1 VLSTNPE
8 PVFDNVAIEYSSWFG
23 AVIGRDYTYPVPYY
37 FMNGVDPLYHNSKYF
52 FKSQA
57 GVSYNINQTRDYEE
71 MVSIGNANVVIDR
84 TNFTG
89 YFTGNTQNLL
99 SGDYILTGDLRPIP
113 TSQIGRITSIAHDTV
128 YLDQVGLNVNS
139 GVYSLFQSIVYYTQ
153 DGFIFNC
160 KKGNHMMGSVQAIS
174 HGAAGYSPGTRFTTN
189 LFPKGAYVVNY
200 NPTAG
205 TITMS
210 APALATANDVSLTN
224 GNPDITMTSDMPPDH
239 WIGNSFSKMY
249 GLYPG
254 IYKQGNL
261 RFQIV
266 SILPYGDTTQ
276 HKFYFKPVN
285 Q

>member
-1 VLSTNPE
+1 
-8 PVFDNVAIEYSSWFG
+8 
-23 AVIGRDYTYPVPYY
+23 
-37 FMNGVDPLYHNSKYF
+37 
-52 FKSQA
+52 
-57 GVSYNINQTRDYEE
+57 
-71 MVSIGNANVVIDR
+71 
-84 TNFTG
+84 
-89 YFTGNTQNLL
+89 
-99 SGDYILTGDLRPIP
+99 
-113 TSQIGRITSIAHDTV
+113 
-128 YLDQVGLNVNS
+128 
-139 GVYSLFQSIVYYTQ
+139 
-153 DGFIFNC
+153 
-160 KKGNHMMGSVQAIS
+160 MMGSVQAIS